1 MCQVPR
7 GFRHSDMSRHVSQ
20 VGMTRDRA
28 DTVTYEEGTRSEWTL
43 YKSHLCQDILR
54 LTVLTAAAG
63 CWLLAGVW
71 KCGETFRECWDSEH
85 GTLQPGHSK
94 LGHLNILHEDKHCL
108 KIQVLL
114 IQMEVCGKHCTVE

>member
-1 MCQVPR
+1 MDTLQVT
-7 GFRHSDMSRHVSQ
+7 FVSRYI
-20 VGMTRDRA
+20 TA
-28 DTVTYEEGTRSEWTL
+28 DSLDSR
-43 YKSHLCQDILR
+43 
-54 LTVLTAAAG
+54 